1 MTNAHVL
8 IDAGML
14 SPKDWIGMSI
24 DIEQFRKAEGGS
36 LDSSGDILANWLS
49 ESDKPEKVKREKKQK
64 EVTQ

>member
-1 MTNAHVL
+1 MKNAHVL

-36 LDSSGDILANWLS
+36 LDSAGDILANWLS
-49 ESDKPEKVKREKKQK
+49 EGDKPVKVKAGKKLK